1 MTDIKQ
7 VYEAILTEADKDTIV
22 SIPLKDLIWTIV
34 VFSQQMSDCE
44 QEAFGDSY
52 PRMQPGMTQEEVD
65 SIISQREYLA
75 CRRDELARL
84 ITQYT
89 DYDTSKIWS
98 EVIKLFKDYKGV
110 KS

>member
-1 MTDIKQ
+1 MTDIREI
-7 VYEAILTEADKDTIV
+7 YETILTEADKDTIV

-34 VFSQQMSDCE
+34 IYSKEMSNFE
-44 QEAFGDSY
+44 KEAFENY
-52 PRMQPGMTQEEVD
+52 PYYPVHKSKDETDRILQA
-65 SIISQREYLA
+65 REYRA